1 MHNGRRLSAVVT
13 AATSDWFEIALQVNA
28 TDGDVPLDGPVEFH
42 LHPTFSRS
50 VERVNPVDGRAE
62 LLLGAWGAFTVGVS
76 ADGGRTRLE
85 LDLSADE
92 SFPKTFRER

>member
-1 MHNGRRLSAVVT
+1 MT